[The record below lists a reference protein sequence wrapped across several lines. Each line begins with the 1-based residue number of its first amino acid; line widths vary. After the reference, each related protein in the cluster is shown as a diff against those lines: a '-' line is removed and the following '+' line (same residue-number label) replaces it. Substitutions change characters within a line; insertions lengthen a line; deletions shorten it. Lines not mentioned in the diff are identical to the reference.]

1 MRAHTKK
8 LPTEQR
14 QMARFFGPVDKIAEV
29 RKFALSMGLNDI
41 EESIDFKEA
50 FPRYTQNPQSTALR
64 GYRTREG
71 LTQDELSAKT
81 GIPRRH
87 ISDMEHGRRP
97 IGKQNAMKL
106 AAALNCDYR
115 RFL

>member
-8 LPTEQR
+8 LLTEKQ
-14 QMARFFGPVDKIAEV
+14 QMTRFIGPVDKIIEV
-29 RKFALSMGLNDI
+29 RRFALSLGLNDI
-41 EESIDFKEA
+41 EETIDFRDA

-71 LTQDELSAKT
+71 LTQEALAAKT

-97 IGKQNAMKL
+97 IGKQSALKL